1 MNYEE
6 LREQKMSDI
15 EKKLRAGQHVSP
27 FKIMPYRFELKSRLS
42 DNQDA
47 LDELDKLIDF
57 ANESL

>member
-6 LREQKMSDI
+6 IREDKIKGI
-15 EKKLRAGQHVSP
+15 EKKLRNGQHVSP
-27 FKIMPYRFELKSRLS
+27 FKIMPYRAELKSRLS